1 MVPHFDKILDWV
13 LLMEYVDT
21 EKWVNLFNIFIPDIQ
36 RENGDLTGVSH
47 RDGLQRASYPASE
60 THFSVRK
67 TREFHYQG
75 RGNYHTPDSVVRH
88 TEKSQVSAQI
98 MKIAA

>member
-1 MVPHFDKILDWV
+1 MVPHFDKILNWV
-13 LLMEYVDT
+13 ILMEFVDT

-36 RENGDLTGVSH
+36 RENGDLTGVSQ
-47 RDGLQRASYPASE
+47 RDGLQRASYPASK
-60 THFSVRK
+60 THFSVQK

-88 TEKSQVSAQI
+88 TEKSQISAQI